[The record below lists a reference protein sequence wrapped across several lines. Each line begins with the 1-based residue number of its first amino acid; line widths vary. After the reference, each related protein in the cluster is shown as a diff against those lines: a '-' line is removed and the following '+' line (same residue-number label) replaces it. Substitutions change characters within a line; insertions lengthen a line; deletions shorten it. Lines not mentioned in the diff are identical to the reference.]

1 MIVQA
6 KRTPIGKTNGMLH
19 AFQPYELAAPL
30 LHQLAKGLE
39 QRIDDIILGNVVGPG
54 GNVARVAAL
63 EAGLPFSVTGLTLD
77 RQCSAGLEAIRMA
90 CYLIQGGAGQCYIA
104 GGVESTST
112 SHYPSRSRFSPNRI
126 GDPDMGVAAEYV
138 AQKYAIS
145 KVRQDEY
152 AQLSYERSWDAYR
165 KGLFEQ
171 EILPLGDFYRDEEF
185 FRERNIEALLKRA
198 QPIFVKENGTVTAA
212 NSCGIHDGASAV
224 LVMEENTAEVLGYQ
238 PVLRFVDSEVSGVH
252 PYFPGVAPVSAI
264 QAILKRNQLT
274 IEDIDLIEI
283 NEAFSSKIVVC
294 AEELSIP
301 YDKLNV
307 CGGALTIGHPYGAS
321 GSIMVT
327 RLFCEVQ
334 RRNHVKYV
342 LAAIGSGG
350 GIGVAML
357 FEVLV

>member
-1 MIVQA
+1 M
-6 KRTPIGKTNGMLH
+6 
-19 AFQPYELAAPL
+19 
-30 LHQLAKGLE
+30 
-39 QRIDDIILGNVVGPG
+39 
-54 GNVARVAAL
+54 
-63 EAGLPFSVTGLTLD
+63 
-77 RQCSAGLEAIRMA
+77 
-90 CYLIQGGAGQCYIA
+90 
-104 GGVESTST
+104 
-112 SHYPSRSRFSPNRI
+112 
-126 GDPDMGVAAEYV
+126 
-138 AQKYAIS
+138 
-145 KVRQDEY
+145 
-152 AQLSYERSWDAYR
+152 
-165 KGLFEQ
+165 
-171 EILPLGDFYRDEEF
+171 
-185 FRERNIEALLKRA
+185 KRA